1 MAQTGE
7 NPPTMQVWKI
17 LWRREWLPIPIFLS
31 GEFHG
36 EMSLAGYNPGS
47 HEELDTTEELTLSL
61 FTLPFKRQLRICSVD
76 EMGMVV
82 PNLRKG
88 MH

>member
-1 MAQTGE
+1 MVKTL
-7 NPPTMQVWKI
+7 PTRQVWKI
-17 LWRREWLPIPIFLS
+17 LWRREWIPIPIFLS

-36 EMSLAGYNPGS
+36 QMSLAGYCLAG
-47 HEELDTTEELTLSL
+47 HKELDTTEELTLSL

-82 PNLRKG
+82 LNLRKS

>member
-1 MAQTGE
+1 MVK
-7 NPPTMQVWKI
+7 NLPTMQVWKI
-17 LWRREWLPIPIFLS
+17 LWRREWIPIPIFLS

-36 EMSLAGYNPGS
+36 QMSLAGYCLAG
-47 HEELDTTEELTLSL
+47 HKELDTTEELTLSL

-82 PNLRKG
+82 LNLRKS

>member
-1 MAQTGE
+1 
-7 NPPTMQVWKI
+7 MQVWKI
-17 LWRREWLPIPIFLS
+17 LWRREWIPIPIFLS

-36 EMSLAGYNPGS
+36 QMSLAGYCLAG
-47 HEELDTTEELTLSL
+47 HKELDTTEELTLSL

-82 PNLRKG
+82 LNLRKS